1 MVSGAQIQMTWQAM
15 DIASSRH
22 ADFPQIPAVDQDQ
35 VSGRPVL
42 RGLQRR
48 CLWLLAAVSPFV
60 FIEPSP
66 YEFAFLVVLVIFIG
80 TGLRFAPAAMSL
92 VAILAILNL
101 GYTIG
106 AINLFE
112 KQEVLYWILT
122 SWYLALTAIFFALVL
137 SENTEERLDAL
148 LRGYRFAAVVVSL
161 LAIAGYFNLT
171 PGAQEQLTL
180 YSRARGTFK
189 DPNVLGGFLILPAIY
204 CLQKVI
210 DETAR
215 RAIGNAAAFAIIN
228 LAVLLSF
235 SRAAWGILA
244 VTALVSVAL
253 NFLTT
258 NLARKKLRILILVM
272 LAAGV
277 AAAMLSVLLS
287 FDAFANIF
295 KERASL
301 VQSYDAGRFGRFGRH
316 ILGAEMALDYP
327 FGIGPLQFSRFFPE
341 DTHNSF
347 LNAFM
352 SGGWLSG
359 VTYPLL
365 IGVTLL
371 LSVRSQFV
379 AAPWSQA
386 SKVLFV
392 TFVGLA
398 AESLIIDTDHWRHF
412 FLLIGA
418 VWGVSIASSRL
429 AHTTEVVQADAAG
442 ELSWTSVVVQ
452 KFAPSS
458 PRVHRAN
465 F

>member
-1 MVSGAQIQMTWQAM
+1 MHVADM
-15 DIASSRH
+15 DIVSSRH
-22 ADFPQIPAVDQDQ
+22 ADFSQLTADQDQ
-35 VSGRPVL
+35 FTGRPVL
-42 RGLQRR
+42 RGLQRGS
-48 CLWLLAAVSPFV
+48 LWLLSAVSPFV

-66 YEFAFLVVLVIFIG
+66 YEFAFLVVLVIFVG
-80 TGLRFAPAAMSL
+80 TGLRFAPAALSL
-92 VAILAILNL
+92 VAILGVLNL

-106 AINLFE
+106 AIHLLE
-112 KQEVLYWILT
+112 KQEVVYWILT

-137 SENTEERLDAL
+137 SENTQERLDAL

-161 LAIAGYFNLT
+161 LAIAGYFNLI
-171 PGAQEQLTL
+171 PGAHEQLTL

-189 DPNVLGGFLILPAIY
+189 DPNVLGAFLVLPAIY
-204 CLQKVI
+204 CLQQVI
-210 DETAR
+210 DEQAR
-215 RAIGNAAAFAIIN
+215 RALRNGIAFAIIS

-244 VTALVSVAL
+244 VTALACVGL
-253 NFLTT
+253 NFLTAT
-258 NLARKKLRILILVM
+258 SARKKLRILILVT
-272 LAAGV
+272 LAAGLV
-277 AAAMLSVLLS
+277 AAILSLLLS

-301 VQSYDAGRFGRFGRH
+301 VQSYDSGRFGRFGRH
-316 ILGAEMALDYP
+316 ILGAEMALDHP

-365 IGVTLL
+365 IATTLL
-371 LSVRSQFV
+371 LGLRSQFV
-379 AAPWSQA
+379 ASPWSQA

-392 TFVGLA
+392 TFIGLA
-398 AESLIIDTDHWRHF
+398 AESLIIDIDHWRHF

-418 VWGVSIASSRL
+418 VWGVSIACSR
-429 AHTTEVVQADAAG
+429 AANSNDVVRHDAAG
-442 ELSWTSVVVQ
+442 ELSWNSCRQ
-452 KFAPSS
+452 
-458 PRVHRAN
+458 PRWRSADKHVRRGEEVLER
-465 F
+465 

>member
-1 MVSGAQIQMTWQAM
+1 MHVAAM

-22 ADFPQIPAVDQDQ
+22 ADFPQLTAADQHQ
-35 VSGRPVL
+35 FSGRPVL
-42 RGLQRR
+42 CALQRR
-48 CLWLLAAVSPFV
+48 SLWLLAAVSPFV

-66 YEFAFLVVLVIFIG
+66 YEFAFLVVLVLFIG
-80 TGLRFAPAAMSL
+80 TGLRFPPAALSL
-92 VAILAILNL
+92 VAILGVLNL

-137 SENTEERLDAL
+137 SENTGERLDAL
-148 LRGYRFAAVVVSL
+148 MRGYRFAAVVVSL
-161 LAIAGYFNLT
+161 LAIAGYFNLI

-189 DPNVLGGFLILPAIY
+189 DPNVLGAFLVLPAIY
-204 CLQKVI
+204 CLQQMI
-210 DETAR
+210 DEQAG
-215 RAIGNAAAFAIIN
+215 RALRNGIAFALIG

-244 VTALVSVAL
+244 ITAMASVAL

-258 NLARKKLRILILVM
+258 TSARKKVRILILMM
-272 LAAGV
+272 LAAGA

-301 VQSYDAGRFGRFGRH
+301 VQSYDTGRFGRFGRH
-316 ILGAEMALDYP
+316 VLGAEMALDYP

-365 IGVTLL
+365 IVTTLL
-371 LSVRSQFV
+371 LSLRSQFV
-379 AAPWSQA
+379 TAPWSQA
-386 SKVLFV
+386 SRVLFI

-398 AESLIIDTDHWRHF
+398 SESLIIDTDHWRHF
-412 FLLIGA
+412 FMLIGA
-418 VWGVSIASSRL
+418 VWGVSIASSRMANTNGAIESL
-429 AHTTEVVQADAAG
+429 AVG
-442 ELSWTSVVVQ
+442 ELNWTT
-452 KFAPSS
+452 
-458 PRVHRAN
+458 R
-465 F
+465 